1 MVARIIGHGEEEL
14 IAISLKGQ
22 VIRVSLSEIPS
33 LGRQTQGVRIMKMR
47 PDDSIASITC
57 L

>member
-1 MVARIIGHGEEEL
+1 MVARIIGHEEEL

-33 LGRQTQGVRIMKMR
+33 WDARPQGVRIMKMR

>member
-22 VIRVSLSEIPS
+22 VIR
-33 LGRQTQGVRIMKMR
+33 GVFGG
-47 PDDSIASITC
+47 DSIP
-57 L
+57 

>member
-22 VIRVSLSEIPS
+22 VIRVSLAEIPS